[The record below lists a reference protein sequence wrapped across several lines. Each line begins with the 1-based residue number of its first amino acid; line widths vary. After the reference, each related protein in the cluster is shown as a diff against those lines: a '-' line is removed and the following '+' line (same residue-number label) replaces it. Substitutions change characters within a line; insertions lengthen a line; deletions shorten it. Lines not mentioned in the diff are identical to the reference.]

1 MYRPS
6 AEEIDQDPE
15 LAGVRY
21 LRMLPGWAP
30 RKNDQV
36 WVFSRYARR
45 RRDRGQSIKVRRYPA
60 DNGIIGGNNVMDSL
74 YETLPAYVKC
84 SVCGFVN
91 LLTPN
96 RLEVEV
102 ILRPPSGPHRIGGE
116 AR

>member
-1 MYRPS
+1 MYRAS
-6 AEEIDQDPE
+6 ADEIQRDPE
-15 LAGVRY
+15 LTGVRY

-30 RKNDQV
+30 RSSDRI

-45 RRDRGQSIKVRRYPA
+45 RRDRGQSIKVRRYPE
-60 DNGIIGGNNVMDSL
+60 DNGIIGGNDVMDSL
-74 YETLPAYVKC
+74 YEPLPAYAKC

-96 RLEVEV
+96 RLDVEV
-102 ILRPPSGPHRIGGE
+102 ILRVPSGPHRIGGD